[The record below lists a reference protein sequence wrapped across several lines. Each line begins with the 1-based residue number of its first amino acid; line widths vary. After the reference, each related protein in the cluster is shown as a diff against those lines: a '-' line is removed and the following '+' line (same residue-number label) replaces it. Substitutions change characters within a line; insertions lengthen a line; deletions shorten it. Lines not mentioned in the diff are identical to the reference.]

1 MSYFSPSLYLF
12 VFIISLSYFL
22 NIYVK
27 ICNVHVQQIC
37 LYFVCDNV
45 NGCSMNR
52 TIARYRSEV
61 GLPQSINQHSRP
73 MEVSYIAFLKLAT
86 RTIFLDE
93 WADFISSQTMN
104 SWTHLQR
111 GSKKLNLYI
120 NHGNLPA
127 SKLIQGDFRTEY
139 EKPHKWHK

>member
-1 MSYFSPSLYLF
+1 
-12 VFIISLSYFL
+12 
-22 NIYVK
+22 
-27 ICNVHVQQIC
+27 
-37 LYFVCDNV
+37 
-45 NGCSMNR
+45 
-52 TIARYRSEV
+52 
-61 GLPQSINQHSRP
+61 